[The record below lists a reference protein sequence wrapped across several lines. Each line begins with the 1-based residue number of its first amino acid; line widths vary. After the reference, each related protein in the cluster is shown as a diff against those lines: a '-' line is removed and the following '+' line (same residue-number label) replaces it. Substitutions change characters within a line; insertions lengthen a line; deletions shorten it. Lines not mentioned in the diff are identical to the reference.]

1 MKIIVVSLK
10 IHINTNRHV
19 ERDHD
24 IHLERVRRKT
34 EIGQTK
40 ERRPDGPKTDE
51 GQTVPKMLYQSKKD
65 IFLDILDQDQDMTKI
80 RPRYTWRDQ
89 DQVQHASLHALST
102 NACRLQ

>member
-1 MKIIVVSLK
+1 M
-10 IHINTNRHV
+10 
-19 ERDHD
+19 DD
-24 IHLERVRRKT
+24 
-34 EIGQTK
+34 
-40 ERRPDGPKTDE
+40 

-102 NACRLQ
+102 NACRLLVENMLIQFSVSVKLSS